1 MTSIYLQSIRG
12 LGPQTAGLYLIAQS
26 TAMALLSPVSGW
38 LSDRLGS
45 RALSSSGMFLVALG
59 LYLFSQLNATSS
71 ALDVISR
78 LMLVGAGFGL
88 FSSPNTS
95 AVMGSV
101 RQMKLGV
108 AAGTLGT
115 MRFLGQSI
123 GLALLGTVTATA
135 LPPKT
140 MLALFA
146 GLSMRDSVAITE
158 FVQGMKSFFL
168 IASAIAALGTLTSMV
183 RGNERSD

>member
-1 MTSIYLQSIRG
+1 
-12 LGPQTAGLYLIAQS
+12 
-26 TAMALLSPVSGW
+26 MAIVAHSARIVRSG
-38 LSDRLGS
+38 GVT
-45 RALSSSGMFLVALG
+45 F
-59 LYLFSQLNATSS
+59 
-71 ALDVISR
+71 
-78 LMLVGAGFGL
+78 
-88 FSSPNTS
+88 
-95 AVMGSV
+95 
-101 RQMKLGV
+101 GV

-123 GLALLGTVTATA
+123 GLALLGTVMASA

-168 IASAIAALGTLTSMV
+168 IASAIAALGT
-183 RGNERSD
+183 